1 MNKQT
6 HKTNKLLR
14 HLQKDWKYMLMLLLI
29 FASTLSIGYYIGH
42 NQAKSE
48 YEPRIA
54 GLHKQLRRTQYQ
66 LKKATNQNI
75 EQTQKIAEL
84 TGNGG

>member
-6 HKTNKLLR
+6 HKINKLSK
-14 HLQKDWKYMLMLLLI
+14 HFQEDWKYMLMLLLI
-29 FASTLSIGYYIGH
+29 FASTLSIGYYIGN

-48 YEPRIA
+48 YEQRIS
-54 GLHKQLRRTQYQ
+54 GLHKQLGRTQKQ
-66 LKKATNQNI
+66 LKKATDQNI

-84 TGNGG
+84 SGNGG

>member
-1 MNKQT
+1 MYKLSYKMNRLSKCFQE
-6 HKTNKLLR
+6 
-14 HLQKDWKYMLMLLLI
+14 DWKYMLMLLLI
-29 FASTLSIGYYIGH
+29 FALTLSIGYYIGN

-48 YEPRIA
+48 YEPRIS
-54 GLHKQLRRTQYQ
+54 GLHKQLKRTQHQ
-66 LKKATNQNI
+66 LKKATDQNI